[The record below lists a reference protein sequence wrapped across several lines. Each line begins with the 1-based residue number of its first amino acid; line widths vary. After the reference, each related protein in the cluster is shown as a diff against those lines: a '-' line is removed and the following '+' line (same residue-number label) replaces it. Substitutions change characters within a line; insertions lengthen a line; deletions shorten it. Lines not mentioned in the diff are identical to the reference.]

1 MAGVDNPLIW
11 STLSREAIY
20 MITSKQLDAW
30 LTEWLLQR
38 PLGALSAPF
47 RTEYWLDAQT
57 LTIIPPFRDRFAV
70 RIDELDEIGIE
81 TTDQGPFVEDVFWIL
96 KQGPARVRIGEP
108 HPVFKE
114 LMDSFGSLEGFDW
127 ESFAEAMSCT
137 ENRYF
142 PCWTRNQQTA
152 PHT

>member
-1 MAGVDNPLIW
+1 
-11 STLSREAIY
+11 

-30 LTEWLLQR
+30 LTEWLLLR
-38 PLGALSAPF
+38 PLGALAAPF
-47 RTEYWLDAQT
+47 RTDYSLQCGT
-57 LTIIPPFRDRFAV
+57 LTVKRPFRHSIAV

-96 KQGPARVRIGEP
+96 KQGAMRIRIGEP
-108 HPVFKE
+108 HPIFKQ
-114 LMDSFGSLEGFDW
+114 LMGGFGSLEN
-127 ESFAEAMSCT
+127 FAWDAFADAMSCH

-142 PCWTRNQQTA
+142 PCWTPNRQTA